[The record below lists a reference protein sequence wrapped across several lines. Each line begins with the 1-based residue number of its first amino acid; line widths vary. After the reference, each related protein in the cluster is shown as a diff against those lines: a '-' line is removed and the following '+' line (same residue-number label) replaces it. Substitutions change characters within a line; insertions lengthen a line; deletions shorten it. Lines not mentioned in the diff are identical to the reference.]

1 MSHSIFFNLILV
13 LKNFYIKTYLHRLL
27 LKYVTIL
34 ITAICFSFIASI
46 HISMHSQSSAL
57 GYTISNS
64 TLQPKT
70 CRNNQPYDS
79 NAPVDR
85 SCIVDS
91 SIVGVPAA
99 NFNKLKTLRIAV
111 VGDIDSN
118 QGLATQLELANYYN
132 VQALI
137 IPGDFE
143 YSNGNEV
150 LNSLQSHGFTK
161 ENTDIVVG
169 NHDSA
174 NDIKTWLDSN
184 STYGKI
190 QFPFTNNVELFN
202 IDANI
207 KFDCSSPQFQTLK
220 SQIESSTA
228 LYKFAVVHEPF
239 VTVKSDHADNGQF
252 DCYDPL
258 FRANGVDAVL
268 QAHNHNYQR
277 FNING
282 LMYGVFGTGT
292 HDTGSAMYPLNSNS
306 WEGNECLKCIT
317 GKNGITIIDL
327 NLNSANSKH
336 FVGWFIG
343 MGKEILD
350 KF

>member
-70 CRNNQPYDS
+70 CRNNQPHDS
-79 NAPVDR
+79 NALVDR

>member
-1 MSHSIFFNLILV
+1 M
-13 LKNFYIKTYLHRLL
+13 
-27 LKYVTIL
+27 KYATIL

-46 HISMHSQSSAL
+46 HIAMHSQPSAL
-57 GYTISNS
+57 GYTINNS
-64 TLQPKT
+64 TPQPKI
-70 CRNNQPYDS
+70 CRDNQPHDS
-79 NAPVDR
+79 NAPVDN
-85 SCIVDS
+85 SCNVDS

-143 YSNGNEV
+143 YSNGKEV

-169 NHDSA
+169 NHDSS

-184 STYGKI
+184 STYGEI
-190 QFPFTNNVELFN
+190 QFSFSNNFELFN

-292 HDTGSAMYPLNSNS
+292 HDTGSSMYPLNSNS